1 MIAAGKYGFTFCDQK
16 TMGLTVTDLQER
28 DGLDYSEHGET
39 AYNS

>member
-1 MIAAGKYGFTFCDQK
+1 MVLLFVIKK
-16 TMGLTVTDLQER
+16 SMGLTVTDLQER